1 MSEVDVAPK
10 DDDGTP
16 TENFGGE
23 NSKGV
28 MVLMAIAVVLIL
40 AFIGVL
46 IMYFVTENDRKHEQ
60 KQEEEKKDQLYRQ
73 QSLRII
79 NKQNSIKL
87 SGKDT
92 TAADRTIDENIT
104 QAGLVIAAQ
113 GKDNNSMI
121 FDAN

>member
-28 MVLMAIAVVLIL
+28 MVLMAIAVVLCI

-121 FDAN
+121 FDAI

>member
-92 TAADRTIDENIT
+92 TADDRTIDENIT

>member
-113 GKDNNSMI
+113 GKGNNSMI

>member
-28 MVLMAIAVVLIL
+28 MVLMAIAVVLII

-121 FDAN
+121 FDAI

>member
-1 MSEVDVAPK
+1 MVKDKNMSEVDVAPK

-28 MVLMAIAVVLIL
+28 MVLMAIAVVLII

-79 NKQNSIKL
+79 NK
-87 SGKDT
+87 
-92 TAADRTIDENIT
+92 
-104 QAGLVIAAQ
+104 
-113 GKDNNSMI
+113 
-121 FDAN
+121 

>member
-1 MSEVDVAPK
+1 MVKNKNMSEVDVAPK

-79 NKQNSIKL
+79 NK
-87 SGKDT
+87 
-92 TAADRTIDENIT
+92 
-104 QAGLVIAAQ
+104 
-113 GKDNNSMI
+113 
-121 FDAN
+121 

>member
-1 MSEVDVAPK
+1 MVKDKNMSEVDVAPK

-28 MVLMAIAVVLIL
+28 MVLMAIAVVLCI

-79 NKQNSIKL
+79 NK
-87 SGKDT
+87 
-92 TAADRTIDENIT
+92 
-104 QAGLVIAAQ
+104 
-113 GKDNNSMI
+113 
-121 FDAN
+121 